1 MVEMFWVM
9 DHVEVLLNGKF
20 LFSADTMTEA
30 RHELE
35 EMEAVQ
41 YGDS

>member
-41 YGDS
+41 Y

>member
-9 DHVEVLLNGKF
+9 DHVEVILNGKF

-35 EMEAVQ
+35 EMGAVQ